1 MSLSTARS
9 LSLRLSNFL
18 GWCFLSLGA
27 YLPFWPV
34 FLAGKELSAA
44 EIGLV
49 MGAAQWMRLI
59 GVPFWGRIADPPG
72 RGRPTLMLLA
82 LASAATYSLFFFVG
96 GYAWALFAH
105 LLLGFVLGP
114 LVPIS
119 DSQINQATR
128 DHGVDYGRVRLWGS
142 ATFVLGNLLGGW
154 LIALENPDWYLLS
167 VAFPILV
174 TAAAAWTLP
183 RRPPPPPAP
192 TPRPAS
198 GQDERWRAL
207 FRNRP
212 FLALVLVS
220 ALLQASHA
228 AYYVVSAL
236 EWRRE
241 GYDDQAI
248 AWLWVEGVLAEIV
261 LLAYGRRM
269 LRRFS
274 PAQLLA
280 IGGVGG
286 LVRWG
291 LMATGP
297 GLVPLLLLQLL
308 HALSFAVVHLAA
320 VTLVARVVPQSR
332 LSSGQSLLAAIQT
345 GIFMSFAMALA
356 GRLYEDHGAWAAY
369 GAMAASCL
377 LGLIALW
384 RFRGLFGR

>member
-1 MSLSTARS
+1 MSSPLARS
-9 LSLRLSNFL
+9 LSLRLSSFL
-18 GWCFLSLGA
+18 GWSFLSLGA

-44 EIGLV
+44 EIGIV
-49 MGAAQWMRLI
+49 MGAAQWMRI
-59 GVPFWGRIADPPG
+59 AGVPFWGRIADPPG

-128 DHGVDYGRVRLWGS
+128 EHGVDYGRIRLWGS
-142 ATFVLGNLLGGW
+142 ATFILGNLLGGW
-154 LIALENPDWYLLS
+154 LIALGNHDWYLLA
-167 VAFPILV
+167 VAFPLLV
-174 TAAAAWTLP
+174 TAGAAWTLP
-183 RRPPPPPAP
+183 RRPPAV
-192 TPRPAS
+192 TGS
-198 GQDERWRAL
+198 GGPEERWRAL

-241 GYDDQAI
+241 GYSDQAI
-248 AWLWVEGVLAEIV
+248 AWLWIEGVVAEIL
-261 LLAYGRRM
+261 LLAYGRRL

-274 PAQLLA
+274 PAQLFAL
-280 IGGVGG
+280 GGFGG
-286 LVRWG
+286 LLRWA
-291 LMATGP
+291 LMAASP
-297 GLVPLLLLQLL
+297 GLAPLLILQLL
-308 HALSFAVVHLAA
+308 HAFSFAVVHLAA
-320 VTLVARVVPQSR
+320 VTLVARVVPASR
-332 LSSGQSLLAAIQT
+332 LASGQSLLSAIQT
-345 GIFMSFAMALA
+345 GLFMSAAMALA

-369 GAMAASCL
+369 GAMAVSCL